1 MNFVY
6 WYCLFLLGPFF
17 PLIELSLAQWGEKWV
32 VSKEMKRGKFN
43 GLTRKILMVIDV
55 SIVTKKGKNWTT
67 AKSRDKFTI
76 EIYWLEDNWTLK
88 RKFNTYWTHIFP
100 YASIS
105 ILLVTHTS
113 EDTRS
118 ELDRGCGLLDGD
130 SNSSWVSVETKWEHH
145 KSTFNSWVRQ
155 HTVYKSILVST
166 KFITLFYIISI
177 LSRG

>member
-1 MNFVY
+1 MVKFYWCFTEGIPILVGRTFKRIFFRRREVVSCVSMNFVY

-76 EIYWLEDNWTLK
+76 EIYSLQDNWTLK
-88 RKFNTYWTHIFP
+88 RKIQHLLNTHFSLFFYLFCWWPIHPKIHAVNWTEVVD
-100 YASIS
+100 Y
-105 ILLVTHTS
+105 
-113 EDTRS
+113 
-118 ELDRGCGLLDGD
+118 
-130 SNSSWVSVETKWEHH
+130 
-145 KSTFNSWVRQ
+145 
-155 HTVYKSILVST
+155 
-166 KFITLFYIISI
+166 
-177 LSRG
+177 